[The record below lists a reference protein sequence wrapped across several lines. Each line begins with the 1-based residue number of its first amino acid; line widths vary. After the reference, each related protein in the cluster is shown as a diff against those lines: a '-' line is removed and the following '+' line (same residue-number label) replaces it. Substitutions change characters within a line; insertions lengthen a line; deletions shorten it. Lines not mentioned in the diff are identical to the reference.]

1 MHEKIFMHL
10 LKSLVNLR
18 ISFTKFLFTCTKNI
32 QKRFSWIHRS
42 LKDLAFLN
50 ELPNFSVKR
59 YVYRRYLPPYVY
71 RHYLPPYVYRRY
83 YHHMYIDAI
92 YHHDMYIDTIYH
104 HMYIDAIYHHMYI
117 DAIYHHVYIDAIMTK
132 CNSSS

>member
-42 LKDLAFLN
+42 SK
-50 ELPNFSVKR
+50 EWFSFPQWASQFQCKR
-59 YVYRRYLPPYVY
+59 YVYRHYLPPYVY

-92 YHHDMYIDTIYH
+92 YHHMYIDTIYH